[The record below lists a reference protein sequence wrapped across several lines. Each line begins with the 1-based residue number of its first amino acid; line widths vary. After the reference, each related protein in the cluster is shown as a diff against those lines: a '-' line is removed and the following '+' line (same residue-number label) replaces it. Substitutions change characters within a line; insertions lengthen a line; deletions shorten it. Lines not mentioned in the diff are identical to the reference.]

1 MEIYSVDE
9 NLLHGLIEHDALLIE
24 TLSLLQAKIVE
35 TYNKTN
41 TPKTI
46 GTGINCLAAGAS
58 VGSILGGMALAP
70 LTAGVSLGLAVG
82 GLAGILTGTGINV
95 AADLFKGKKLKEHL
109 AQLNLLAEEHDHQL
123 RKLVKDLNSG
133 SDPRNEILIEYLLKD
148 YKVNSKEK
156 TFSARNL
163 ATDAVTLTGRVGV
176 VLDAREATK
185 IPHVVSEIT
194 TNSAST
200 GLVITGAAVST
211 GLAVTGAVASIGF
224 AVWDVVSLIRKW
236 GQTPTADTVEK
247 LRLEIEKERDWLKKF
262 FNV

>member
-82 GLAGILTGTGINV
+82 GLAGMIL
-95 AADLFKGKKLKEHL
+95 LC
-109 AQLNLLAEEHDHQL
+109 
-123 RKLVKDLNSG
+123 
-133 SDPRNEILIEYLLKD
+133 
-148 YKVNSKEK
+148 
-156 TFSARNL
+156 
-163 ATDAVTLTGRVGV
+163 
-176 VLDAREATK
+176 
-185 IPHVVSEIT
+185 
-194 TNSAST
+194 
-200 GLVITGAAVST
+200 
-211 GLAVTGAVASIGF
+211 
-224 AVWDVVSLIRKW
+224 
-236 GQTPTADTVEK
+236 
-247 LRLEIEKERDWLKKF
+247 
-262 FNV
+262 